1 MAGISTNISSVASA
15 SRIKDN
21 PFIKRSAPSGISIEI
36 STTTAI
42 ISYLFFYLN
51 IV

>member
-21 PFIKRSAPSGISIEI
+21 PFIKRSASSGTSIESC
-36 STTTAI
+36 STTTI